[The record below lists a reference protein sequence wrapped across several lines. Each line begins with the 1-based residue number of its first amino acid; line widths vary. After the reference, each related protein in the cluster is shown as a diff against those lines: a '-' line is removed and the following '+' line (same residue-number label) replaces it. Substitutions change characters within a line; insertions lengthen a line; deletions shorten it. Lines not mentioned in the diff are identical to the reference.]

1 MDWMSFKDEIISDI
15 QKSISEEL
23 TQVDYEKFIKDDPEE
38 PEDDDDDEEDEEEEE
53 KEKVEKQSLVSFLG
67 IEESSKPNTEVLV
80 NTNVEPKVINIQY
93 IISDQVNYHE

>member
-38 PEDDDDDEEDEEEEE
+38 PEDDDDEEEEV
-53 KEKVEKQSLVSFLG
+53 KVEKQSLVSFLG
-67 IEESSKPNTEVLV
+67 TQESSKPNTEVLV

>member
-1 MDWMSFKDEIISDI
+1 MSFKDEIISDI

-38 PEDDDDDEEDEEEEE
+38 PEDDDDEEDEEEE
-53 KEKVEKQSLVSFLG
+53 EKVEKQSLVSFLG
-67 IEESSKPNTEVLV
+67 TQESSKNNTEVLV